1 MPFVSESFRFG
12 GRSCGAAAG
21 GQGGKERAERG
32 EEGRSGV
39 ARVGTLSDTQAH
51 FHDSVVTRREKKKQ
65 LHAL

>member
-1 MPFVSESFRFG
+1 MLFVGESFRFG

-32 EEGRSGV
+32 EEGGSGV
-39 ARVGTLSDTQAH
+39 AWLGTLGDTQAR